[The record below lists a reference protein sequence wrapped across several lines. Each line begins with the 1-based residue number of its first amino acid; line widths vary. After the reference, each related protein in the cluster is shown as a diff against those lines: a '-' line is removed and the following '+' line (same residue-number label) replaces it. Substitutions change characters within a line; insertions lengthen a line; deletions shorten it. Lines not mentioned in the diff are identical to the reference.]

1 MNSIALAPVDGV
13 TDAAFRQIVD
23 EVGKPDIL
31 FTEFTPT
38 EGLYRG
44 RTVLLSSLKKHESET
59 PVIAQ
64 FFGGDPRYFSYA
76 FFVAAELGYDGVDV
90 NMGCP
95 DSSIVKKG
103 GGAGLL
109 LDLPRAGTIIDT
121 LHTAQTEW
129 QNGKTVYDTDLPTEM
144 KDAIKNLTL
153 QNNKRKSRLTISVKI
168 RIGYETSQMPEAVKS
183 LLEHKLDRISIHGRT
198 FRQRYSGLA
207 NWEEIAK
214 AVAAAK
220 GSGTAIFGNGDVH
233 TLSDAH
239 KKIVDYGVDGILIA
253 RAAFGN
259 PWLFADRQPTDF
271 ERFEMML
278 KHAKLYLHYR
288 PDLDLKPM
296 RKHFAWY
303 CKGLHNAA
311 NLRSRLMNVTSL
323 EDLES
328 VLSF

>member
-1 MNSIALAPVDGV
+1 MIGLAPVDGV

-44 RTVLLSSLKKHESET
+44 RTVLLSALKKHESET

-64 FFGGDPRYFSYA
+64 FFGGDPRYFAYA
-76 FFVAAELGYDGVDV
+76 FFVAAELGYDGIDV

-109 LDLPRAGTIIDT
+109 LDLPRAGRIIEA
-121 LHTAQTEW
+121 LHSAQREW
-129 QNGKTVYDTDLPTEM
+129 QNGKTVFDTDLPTET
-144 KDAIKNLTL
+144 KNAVKILTSHNSIK
-153 QNNKRKSRLTISVKI
+153 RSRLTISVKI
-168 RIGYETSQMPEAVKS
+168 RIGYETSQMPNVVQS

-214 AVAAAK
+214 AVVAAR

-233 TLSDAH
+233 SLSEAH
-239 KKIVDYGVDGILIA
+239 KKMVDYGVDGILIA
-253 RAAFGN
+253 RSAFGN
-259 PWLFADRQPTDF
+259 PWLFADRSPSDK
-271 ERFEMML
+271 ERFDMMMR
-278 KHAKLYLHYR
+278 HAKLYLHYR

-311 NLRSRLMNVTSL
+311 NLRSQLMSVTTL
-323 EDLES
+323 DDLS
-328 VLSF
+328 RILKM